1 MAISKSIN
9 SKFLSKFIGDKAFY
23 KVAMTVAVPIMIQNF
38 ITNFVSMLD
47 NLMVGRLGTEQMS
60 GVSIVNQLIFIF
72 GLAVFGALSGA
83 GIFTA
88 QFYGKNDKEGIRHT
102 IRYKAIITTLLF
114 TVATVIF
121 LVFDDQLINLFLH
134 ESDSSGDIE
143 QTLFFA
149 KSYLKIMV
157 LGALPFCVTQ
167 VFSST
172 LRETGETVAP
182 MVAGVI
188 AVITNCCFNALLIF
202 GLLGFPALGVEGAAI
217 ATTVS
222 RFVEC
227 GIVIIYVI
235 VKRRKFPYLKGLF
248 KSLHIPKKTFRDIT
262 FKGMPLLFNE
272 FFWSLGMSL
281 LSVAYSLH
289 GIDVVAGYSISST
302 VMNLANIAFI
312 SLGTSIGII
321 IGKQLGA
328 NEFDKA
334 YDTDRKLITFS
345 VAISFFIGVG
355 VFFAG
360 DKIPLLYNV
369 TPEAK
374 ELAAYFIRVCACF
387 IPVHAFA
394 NASYFTIRSGG
405 KTLVTF
411 LMDSVFIMC
420 VNVPIAFGLYYIA
433 DIPIWVSFP
442 IIQAIDIIK
451 VIVGMILV
459 KKKVWLNNIVK

>member
-1 MAISKSIN
+1 MTIK
-9 SKFLSKFIGDKAFY
+9 KFIGDKAFY
-23 KVAMTVAVPIMIQNF
+23 KMAMTVAVPIMIQNF

-47 NLMVGRLGTEQMS
+47 NLMVGNLGTEQMS
-60 GVSIVNQLIFIF
+60 GVSIVNQLIFVF

-88 QFYGKNDKEGIRHT
+88 QFFGKNDREGIQHT
-102 IRYKAIITTLLF
+102 IRYKAIITVLLF

-121 LVFDDQLINLFLH
+121 LVFDDQLISLFLH
-134 ESDSSGDIE
+134 ESDSEGNIE
-143 QTLFFA
+143 LTLSYA
-149 KSYLKIMV
+149 KAYLRIMIW
-157 LGALPFCVTQ
+157 GAIPFCITQ
-167 VFSST
+167 IFSST

-182 MVAGVI
+182 MIAGVC
-188 AVITNCCFNALLIF
+188 AVITNCTLNAVLIF

-217 ATTVS
+217 ATTIS

-227 GIVIIYVI
+227 GIVITYVL
-235 VKRRKFPYLKGLF
+235 VKRRKFPYFKGVF
-248 KSLHIPKKTFRDIT
+248 KSLRIPRKTFRDIT

-321 IGKQLGA
+321 VGKQLGA
-328 NEFDKA
+328 NQFKKA

-345 VAISFFIGVG
+345 AVISVFIGIL
-355 VFFAG
+355 VFLVG

-369 TPEAK
+369 TPQAK
-374 ELAAYFIRVCACF
+374 DYAAYFIRVCACF
-387 IPVHAFA
+387 IPVHSFA
-394 NASYFTIRSGG
+394 NAAYFTIRSGG

-420 VNVPIAFGLYYIA
+420 VNVPIAFGLYYVA

-442 IIQAIDIIK
+442 IIQSIDIIK

-459 KKKVWLNNIVK
+459 KKKVWLNNIVSK

>member
-1 MAISKSIN
+1 MTIK
-9 SKFLSKFIGDKAFY
+9 KFIGDKAFY
-23 KVAMTVAVPIMIQNF
+23 KMAMTVAIPIMIQNF

-88 QFYGKNDKEGIRHT
+88 QFYGKNDTDGIRHT
-102 IRYKAIITTLLF
+102 IRYKVIITLIIF
-114 TVATVIF
+114 VVATVIF
-121 LVFDDQLINLFLH
+121 LVFDDQLINMFLH
-134 ESDSSGDIE
+134 ESDSNGNIE
-143 QTLFFA
+143 LTLSYA
-149 KSYLKIMV
+149 KAYLRIMI
-157 LGALPFCVTQ
+157 LGAVPFCVTQ

-188 AVITNCCFNALLIF
+188 AVATNCCFNALLIF

-217 ATTVS
+217 ATTIS

-227 GIVIIYVI
+227 GIVIVYVI
-235 VKRRKFPYLKGLF
+235 VKRRKFPYFKGLF
-248 KSLHIPKKTFRDIT
+248 KSFYIPKKTFRDIT

-328 NEFDKA
+328 NQFEKA

-345 VAISFFIGVG
+345 VVISFFIGFV

-433 DIPIWVSFP
+433 HIPIWVSFP
-442 IIQAIDIIK
+442 IIQSIDIIK
-451 VIVGMILV
+451 VVIGMILV
-459 KKKVWLNNIVK
+459 KKKVWLNNIVSQ

>member
-1 MAISKSIN
+1 MTIK
-9 SKFLSKFIGDKAFY
+9 KFIGDKAFY
-23 KVAMTVAVPIMIQNF
+23 KMAMTVAVPIMIQNF

-47 NLMVGRLGTEQMS
+47 NLMVGNLGTEQMS
-60 GVSIVNQLIFIF
+60 GVSIVNQLIFVF

-88 QFYGKNDKEGIRHT
+88 QFFGKNDREGIQHT
-102 IRYKAIITTLLF
+102 IRYKAIITVLLF

-121 LVFDDQLINLFLH
+121 LVFDDQLISLFLH
-134 ESDSSGDIE
+134 ESDSEGNIE
-143 QTLFFA
+143 LTLSYA
-149 KSYLKIMV
+149 KAYLRIMMW
-157 LGALPFCVTQ
+157 GAIPFCITQ
-167 VFSST
+167 IFSST

-182 MVAGVI
+182 MIAGVF
-188 AVITNCCFNALLIF
+188 AVITNCSLNALLIF

-217 ATTVS
+217 ATTIS

-227 GIVIIYVI
+227 GIVIAYVLA
-235 VKRRKFPYLKGLF
+235 KRRKFPYFKGVF
-248 KSLHIPKKTFRDIT
+248 KSLYIPRKTFRDIT

-321 IGKQLGA
+321 VGKQLGA
-328 NEFDKA
+328 NQFEKA

-345 VAISFFIGVG
+345 AIISVFIGIL
-355 VFFAG
+355 VFLVG

-369 TPEAK
+369 TPQAK
-374 ELAAYFIRVCACF
+374 EYAAYFIRVCACF
-387 IPVHAFA
+387 IPVHSFA
-394 NASYFTIRSGG
+394 NAAYFTIRSGG

-420 VNVPIAFGLYYIA
+420 VNVPIAFGLYYVA

-442 IIQAIDIIK
+442 IIQSIDIIK

-459 KKKVWLNNIVK
+459 KKKVWLNNIVSK